1 MGIKYVLV
9 IIIIII
15 FLHMFLVYFP
25 SIHIFNPFNLIWM
38 QVIFQIDN
46 WYSKQTTD
54 SYESGQAT
62 SSTLLH
68 LHTWLFFL
76 RSLCCPRRK
85 SSARLRRPRASCKFF
100 LCSRYWIVAR
110 PLRGFSGTAFRTTG
124 LARFV
129 RRSRRPSATFS
140 SAAPTAKRCGF
151 ACSGR
156 QGSRY
161 LTPSVELV
169 LADWWIASRKR
180 IQKLHRKGFDTLLLM
195 VCWMLWNE
203 RNSRVFEGVSIEA
216 VRLASLIR
224 DEGRQWVAAGFGR
237 LGDFI
242 L

>member
-1 MGIKYVLV
+1 MKVVKRPAVLCF
-9 IIIIII
+9 IC
-15 FLHMFLVYFP
+15 
-25 SIHIFNPFNLIWM
+25 IHGFFFFGHCAVLGARAQQDCGAPVRLA
-38 QVIFQIDN
+38 
-46 WYSKQTTD
+46 SS
-54 SYESGQAT
+54 SYG
-62 SSTLLH
+62 
-68 LHTWLFFL
+68 
-76 RSLCCPRRK
+76 
-85 SSARLRRPRASCKFF
+85 
-100 LCSRYWIVAR
+100 SRYWIVAR

-180 IQKLHRKGFDTLLLM
+180 IQKLHRKGFDTLLLL